1 MQPVDYTTLMASCS
15 ELRSQWLPARLEQVY
30 QRDRFTISL
39 ALRTIKQ
46 RGWLDISWHPQ
57 AARICISNPP
67 PRIPDTFTFS
77 QQLKHQLGG
86 LALIGIAEVS
96 PWERVLD
103 FQFAKRPGEAPLW
116 HLYVEVMTK
125 YSNVIL
131 TTANNLVVTC
141 AHQVN
146 SQQSSVRQIQTGQPY
161 EMPPSLTNPIP
172 NPQETQQQWQERISL
187 IPGSL
192 WRNVIKNYRGLSKAL
207 VQPMIETAGLNSQ
220 KSTDDLTA
228 LDWENLFRLWQ
239 KWLGILEKLDFEPSW
254 TSTGYSVTG
263 WGGIESVKTVNELL
277 NSYYTQ
283 HLNQQ
288 EFSQLH
294 HQISQK
300 LNGITGKLQ
309 LKADTFT
316 ERLKQSDGAELL
328 RSQAD
333 LLMANLQEWQ
343 PGMKNISLAD
353 FETGEAVAIK
363 LDPEKNAVQNAQSI
377 YKKHQKLK
385 RARIAVEP
393 LLAEV
398 QAEIDYLE
406 QVEAFL
412 SQLDSYRSAEDLQ
425 TLQEI
430 RDELIQQ
437 GYLNAPEHH
446 HQDNKKD
453 TEFYRYQTPGGFEL
467 LVGRNNR
474 QNDLLTFRVAGDY
487 DLWFH
492 TQEIPGSHVL
502 LRLDAGA
509 IPDEVDLQF
518 VADMSAFYSRARQSE
533 VVPVI
538 YTKPKFVYKPKGAK
552 PGMVVYKQEQ
562 VLWGK
567 PQSAEVHI
575 NQRSITL
582 DF

>member
-1 MQPVDYTTLMASCS
+1 MQPVDYTTLVASCS

-30 QRDRFTISL
+30 QRDSFTISL
-39 ALRTIKQ
+39 ALRTLKK

-57 AARICISNPP
+57 AARICISDPP
-67 PRIPDTFTFS
+67 PRLPDTFTFS

-86 LALIGIAEVS
+86 LALIAIAEVS

-131 TTANNLVVTC
+131 TTANNLVITC

-146 SQQSSVRQIQTGQPY
+146 SQQSSVRQIQTGQAY
-161 EMPPSLTNPIP
+161 ELPPSLINPIP
-172 NPQETQQQWQERISL
+172 SLKETQQQWQERISL

-192 WRNVIKNYRGLSKAL
+192 WRNLIKNYRGLSKAL
-207 VQPMIETAGLNSQ
+207 VQPMIETAGLDPQQWTDSLNNSE
-220 KSTDDLTA
+220 
-228 LDWENLFRLWQ
+228 WERLFQLWQ
-239 KWLGILEKLDFEPSW
+239 KWLQVLEKLIFYPSW
-254 TSTGYSVTG
+254 TSTGYTVMG
-263 WGGIESVKTVNELL
+263 WKAIESVDSVGELL
-277 NSYYTQ
+277 NRYYIQ
-283 HLNQQ
+283 QLNQQ
-288 EFSQLH
+288 KFSQLY

-300 LNGITGKLQ
+300 LNSITTKLHF
-309 LKADTFT
+309 KADTFT
-316 ERLKQSDGAELL
+316 QRLKQSDGAELL

-343 PGMKNISLAD
+343 PGMKNISLGD
-353 FETGEAVAIK
+353 FETGEAVVIK
-363 LDPEKNAVQNAQSI
+363 LDPEKNAVQNAQSL

-385 RARIAVEP
+385 RTRIAVEP
-393 LLAEV
+393 LFAEV
-398 QAEIDYLE
+398 KTEIDYLE
-406 QVEAFL
+406 QVEAIL
-412 SQLDSYRSAEDLQ
+412 SQLDSYGSPEDLQ
-425 TLQEI
+425 TLEEV

-446 HQDNKKD
+446 HQNNRKN
-453 TEFYRYQTPGGFEL
+453 TEFYRYQTPSGLEL

-492 TQEIPGSHVL
+492 TQEVPGSHVL

-518 VADMSAFYSRARQSE
+518 VANISAFYSRARESE

-567 PQSAEVHI
+567 PQGAEI
-575 NQRSITL
+575 
-582 DF
+582 

>member
-1 MQPVDYTTLMASCS
+1 MEQLNFDSAWTT
-15 ELRSQWLPARLEQVY
+15 
-30 QRDRFTISL
+30 
-39 ALRTIKQ
+39 
-46 RGWLDISWHPQ
+46 
-57 AARICISNPP
+57 
-67 PRIPDTFTFS
+67 
-77 QQLKHQLGG
+77 
-86 LALIGIAEVS
+86 
-96 PWERVLD
+96 
-103 FQFAKRPGEAPLW
+103 
-116 HLYVEVMTK
+116 
-125 YSNVIL
+125 
-131 TTANNLVVTC
+131 
-141 AHQVN
+141 
-146 SQQSSVRQIQTGQPY
+146 
-161 EMPPSLTNPIP
+161 
-172 NPQETQQQWQERISL
+172 
-187 IPGSL
+187 
-192 WRNVIKNYRGLSKAL
+192 
-207 VQPMIETAGLNSQ
+207 
-220 KSTDDLTA
+220 
-228 LDWENLFRLWQ
+228 
-239 KWLGILEKLDFEPSW
+239 
-254 TSTGYSVTG
+254 TGYSVTG
-263 WGGIESVKTVNELL
+263 WGAIESVDTVQELL

-283 HLNQQ
+283 QLNQQ
-288 EFSQLH
+288 EFGQLH

-300 LNGITGKLQ
+300 LNTITAKLQ

-316 ERLKQSDGAELL
+316 ERLKQSDGAEEL

-343 PGMKNISLAD
+343 PGMKNLSLGD
-353 FETGEAVAIK
+353 FETGEPVAIK
-363 LDPEKNAVQNAQSI
+363 LDPEKNAVQNAQSL

-385 RARIAVEP
+385 RARKAVEP

-412 SQLDSYRSAEDLQ
+412 SQLDSYRSPEDLQ
-425 TLQEI
+425 TLAEI

-437 GYLNAPEHH
+437 GYLQPPEHH

-453 TEFYRYQTPGGFEL
+453 TEFYRYETPSGLEL

-502 LRLDAGA
+502 LRLDAGT
-509 IPDEVDLQF
+509 IPDEFDLQF
-518 VADMSAFYSRARQSE
+518 VADMSAFYSRARHSE

-567 PQSAEVHI
+567 PQSAEI
-575 NQRSITL
+575 YITQT
-582 DF
+582 

>member
-1 MQPVDYTTLMASCS
+1 MQPVDYTTLIASCS
-15 ELRSQWLPARLEQVY
+15 ELRVKWLPARLEQVY
-30 QRDRFTISL
+30 QRDRFTITI
-39 ALRTIKQ
+39 ALRTLKK

-57 AARICISNPP
+57 GARICISDPP
-67 PRIPDTFTFS
+67 PRAPDTFTFS
-77 QQLKHQLGG
+77 QQLRHQLGG
-86 LALIGIAEVS
+86 LALIAIVEVS

-131 TTANNLVVTC
+131 TTADNFVVTC

-146 SQQSSVRQIQTGQPY
+146 SQQSSLRQIQTGQPY
-161 EMPPSLTNPIP
+161 ELPPSLTNPIP
-172 NPQETQQQWQERISL
+172 NLQETQQQWQERISL
-187 IPGSL
+187 IPGVL
-192 WRNVIKNYRGLSKAL
+192 WRNLIKNYRGLSKAL
-207 VQPMIETAGLNSQ
+207 VQPMIEASGLDSQ
-220 KSTDDLTA
+220 ESTNDLSA
-228 LDWENLFRLWQ
+228 SDWQ
-239 KWLGILEKLDFEPSW
+239 KLFKSWQEWLKNLEHSKFYPGW
-254 TSTGYSVTG
+254 TENGYTVTG
-263 WGGIESVKTVNELL
+263 WLSVESVDTVQELL
-277 NSYYTQ
+277 NDYYTGQ
-283 HLNQQ
+283 LNQQ
-288 EFSQLH
+288 EFSQLY

-300 LNGITGKLQ
+300 LKNITAKLQ

-316 ERLKQSDGAELL
+316 ERLHQSDGAELL

-333 LLMANLQEWQ
+333 LLMANLHEWR
-343 PGMKNISLAD
+343 PGMKAITLCD
-353 FETGEAVAIK
+353 FETGEPMVIK
-363 LDPEKNAVQNAQSI
+363 LDPEKNAVQNAQSL

-385 RARIAVEP
+385 RARVAVEP
-393 LLAEV
+393 LLATV

-412 SQLDSYRSAEDLQ
+412 SQLDTYQTPEDLR
-425 TLQEI
+425 TLEEI

-437 GYLNAPEHH
+437 AYLKAPEHH

-453 TEFYRYQTPGGFEL
+453 TEFYRYETPGGFEL

-509 IPDEVDLQF
+509 TPDEVDLQF
-518 VADMSAFYSRARQSE
+518 VADISAFYSRARQSE
-533 VVPVI
+533 IVPVI

-562 VLWGK
+562 VFWGK
-567 PQSAEVHI
+567 PQRAETHI
-575 NQRSITL
+575 AQLIGIQN
-582 DF
+582 

>member
-1 MQPVDYTTLMASCS
+1 MQPVDYTTLVASCS

-39 ALRTIKQ
+39 ALRTLKK

-57 AARICISNPP
+57 AARICISDPP

-86 LALIGIAEVS
+86 LALIAIAEVS

-103 FQFAKRPGEAPLW
+103 FQFAKRPGEAPLR

-125 YSNVIL
+125 YSNIIL
-131 TTANNLVVTC
+131 TTANNLVITC

-161 EMPPSLTNPIP
+161 ELPPSLINPIP
-172 NPQETQQQWQERISL
+172 SLQETQQQWQERISL

-192 WRNVIKNYRGLSKAL
+192 WRNLIKNYRGLSKAL
-207 VQPMIETAGLNSQ
+207 VQPMIETAGLDPQQWTDSLN
-220 KSTDDLTA
+220 KS
-228 LDWENLFRLWQ
+228 DWERLFQLWQ
-239 KWLGILEKLDFEPSW
+239 KWLQVLEKLIFYPSW
-254 TSTGYSVTG
+254 TSTGYTVMG
-263 WGGIESVKTVNELL
+263 WKAIESVDTVGELL
-277 NSYYTQ
+277 NRYYTQ
-283 HLNQQ
+283 ELNQQ
-288 EFSQLH
+288 EFSRLY

-300 LNGITGKLQ
+300 LHSITTKLQ
-309 LKADTFT
+309 FKADTFT
-316 ERLKQSDGAELL
+316 QRLKQSDGAELL

-343 PGMKNISLAD
+343 PGMENISLGD
-353 FETGEAVAIK
+353 FETGEVVVIK
-363 LDPEKNAVQNAQSI
+363 LDPEKNAVQNAQII

-393 LLAEV
+393 LFAEV
-398 QAEIDYLE
+398 KTEIDYLE

-412 SQLDSYRSAEDLQ
+412 SHLDSYRSPEDLK
-425 TLQEI
+425 TLEEI

-437 GYLNAPEHH
+437 GYLKAPEHH
-446 HQDNKKD
+446 HQNNRKD
-453 TEFYRYQTPGGFEL
+453 TEFYRYQTPSGLEL

-492 TQEIPGSHVL
+492 TQEVPGSHVL

-518 VADMSAFYSRARQSE
+518 VADISAFYSRARQNE

-552 PGMVVYKQEQ
+552 PGMVVYKQER

-567 PQSAEVHI
+567 PKGAEI
-575 NQRSITL
+575 QIKQKSISPYV
-582 DF
+582 

>member
-1 MQPVDYTTLMASCS
+1 MQPVDYTTLIASCS

-30 QRDRFTISL
+30 QRDRFTISI
-39 ALRTIKQ
+39 ALRTIKK

-57 AARICISNPP
+57 AARICICNPP
-67 PRIPDTFTFS
+67 PRAPDTFTFS
-77 QQLKHQLGG
+77 QQLRHQLGG
-86 LALIGIAEVS
+86 LALIAIAEVS

-131 TTANNLVVTC
+131 TTADHQIVTC

-161 EMPPSLTNPIP
+161 ELPPSLTNPIP
-172 NPQETQQQWQERISL
+172 SLQENQQQWQERISL
-187 IPGSL
+187 IPGPL
-192 WRNVIKNYRGLSKAL
+192 WRNLIKNYRGLSKAL
-207 VQPMIETAGLNSQ
+207 VQPMIKATDIDPQ
-220 KSTDDLTA
+220 TSTDSLTT
-228 LDWENLFRLWQ
+228 LEWERLFVLWQ
-239 KWLGILEKLDFEPSW
+239 KWLEALEELKFDSGW
-254 TSTGYSVTG
+254 TATGYSVTG
-263 WGGIESVKTVNELL
+263 WGVIETVETVQDLL

-283 HLNQQ
+283 QLNQQ
-288 EFSQLH
+288 QFSQLH

-300 LNGITGKLQ
+300 LNTITNKLQ

-316 ERLKQSDGAELL
+316 ERLKQSDGADLL

-343 PGMKNISLAD
+343 PGMKNISLGH
-353 FETGEAVAIK
+353 FETGQPVAIK
-363 LDPEKNAVQNAQSI
+363 LDPEKNAVQNAQSL

-385 RARIAVEP
+385 RARNAVEP
-393 LLAEV
+393 LLTEV

-412 SQLDSYRSAEDLQ
+412 SQLDTYTSPEDLQ
-425 TLQEI
+425 TLAEI

-437 GYLNAPEHH
+437 GYLNPPEHH
-446 HQDNKKD
+446 HQDHKKD
-453 TEFYRYQTPGGFEL
+453 TEFYRYQTPSGLEL

-502 LRLDAGA
+502 LRLNAGR
-509 IPDEVDLQF
+509 IPDEFDLQF
-518 VADMSAFYSRARQSE
+518 VADLSAFYSRARQSE

-567 PQSAEVHI
+567 PQSAEI
-575 NQRSITL
+575 YIKQLI
-582 DF
+582 

>member
-1 MQPVDYTTLMASCS
+1 MQPVDYTTLIASCS
-15 ELRSQWLPARLEQVY
+15 ELRNQWLPARLEQVY

-39 ALRTIKQ
+39 ALRTIKK

-57 AARICISNPP
+57 AARICLGNPP

-86 LALIGIAEVS
+86 LALIAIAEVS

-161 EMPPSLTNPIP
+161 ELPPSLTNPIP
-172 NPQETQQQWQERISL
+172 NLQETQQEWQERISL
-187 IPGSL
+187 VPGSL
-192 WRNVIKNYRGLSKAL
+192 WRNLIKNYRGLSKAL
-207 VQPMIETAGLNSQ
+207 IQPMIETAGLDPQ
-220 KSTDDLTA
+220 KSTDDLTTS
-228 LDWENLFRLWQ
+228 DWEKLFLLWQ
-239 KWLGILEKLDFEPSW
+239 KWLGILEKLDFYPSW

-263 WGGIESVKTVNELL
+263 WGGIESVNTVNELL

-300 LNGITGKLQ
+300 LNSITAKLQ

-385 RARIAVEP
+385 RARTAVEP

-406 QVEAFL
+406 QIKTFL
-412 SQLDSYRSAEDLQ
+412 SQLDIYQSPEDLQ

-453 TEFYRYQTPGGFEL
+453 TEFYRYQTPSGLEL

-474 QNDLLTFRVAGDY
+474 QNDILTFRVAGDY
-487 DLWFH
+487 DIWFH

-575 NQRSITL
+575 NQKSITL